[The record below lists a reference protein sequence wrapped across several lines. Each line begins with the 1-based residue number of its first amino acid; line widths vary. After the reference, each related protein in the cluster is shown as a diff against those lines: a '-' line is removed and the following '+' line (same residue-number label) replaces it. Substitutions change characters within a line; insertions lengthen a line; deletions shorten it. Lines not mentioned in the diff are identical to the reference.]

1 MKHIETLSEVPLKKS
16 AIYDIARRSLGTLFH
31 PNITWTELSVRGR
44 KGFLNNRDIKNLGDN
59 IMNDTM
65 SGESLGFS
73 RIKKRV
79 HDAII
84 DKYRK
89 EGNLDLL
96 PEKISN
102 DCLLAYVD
110 KIRSQS
116 VFLMKMSV
124 LDQLQNLCY
133 AVLSLLQ

>member
-1 MKHIETLSEVPLKKS
+1 M
-16 AIYDIARRSLGTLFH
+16 GTLFH

-44 KGFLNNRDIKNLGDN
+44 RKGFLNNRDIKNLVDN

-110 KIRSQS
+110 KIRSQA

-124 LDQLQNLCY
+124 LNKTKNRSI
-133 AVLSLLQ
+133 A